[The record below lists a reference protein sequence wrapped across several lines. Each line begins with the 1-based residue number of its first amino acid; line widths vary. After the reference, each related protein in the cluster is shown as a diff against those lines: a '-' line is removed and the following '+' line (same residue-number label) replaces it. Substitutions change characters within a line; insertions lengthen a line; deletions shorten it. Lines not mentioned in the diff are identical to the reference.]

1 MSRPN
6 TTVCPGG
13 KMDLAMQL
21 IFMRCTRRKP
31 LPSTG
36 QPRRW
41 HGYMLLALYLAYWT
55 VSFGIFGGAPDRD
68 GLTERYASTSV
79 SRRSPASAFGS
90 P

>member
-1 MSRPN
+1 MLHLPHPAQ
-6 TTVCPGG
+6 VDQVPAVHAEEA
-13 KMDLAMQL
+13 LAL
-21 IFMRCTRRKP
+21 HGT
-31 LPSTG
+31 
-36 QPRRW
+36 PRRW
-41 HGYMLLALYLAYWT
+41 HGYMLLVLYLAYWT